1 MIKLVLI
8 DIDGTLMN
16 DEKTI
21 PPENLRAI
29 EWCITHDIPVT
40 LVTGRSYYTCLDVLS
55 LLKEDVPV
63 VFQNGALIYQH
74 LSGKVL
80 KQVFLPTDIVSLILL
95 HTQQICNRILY
106 LNSLERQD
114 MRMIKP
120 YQGPYEI
127 YFHRNNERIRFVH
140 DFHALPLHEV
150 TEIVLLDTEQ
160 NIQNTLQPLL
170 ERYAGQ
176 ISPIKSF
183 EIQNEIFFEL
193 FGPEVSKGKAA
204 LFLSE
209 HFHAPL
215 QDILFIGDSYNDIEI
230 MGLVGYPVAMGN
242 AVEEVKAR
250 ARFITKSNNEA
261 GVSWAIHQLIQ
272 K

>member
-1 MIKLVLI
+1 
-8 DIDGTLMN
+8 
-16 DEKTI
+16 
-21 PPENLRAI
+21 
-29 EWCITHDIPVT
+29 
-40 LVTGRSYYTCLDVLS
+40 VLS

-80 KQVFLPTDIVSLILL
+80 RQVFLPTEIASMILL
-95 HTQQICNRILY
+95 HTKGILSRILY
-106 LNSLERQD
+106 LNSLERED
-114 MRMIKP
+114 MWMINP

-127 YFHRNNERIRFVH
+127 YFHRNNERIRYIP

-160 NIQNTLQPLL
+160 NLQNILQPVLKK
-170 ERYAGQ
+170 YAGQ

-209 HFHAPL
+209 HFHTPL

-230 MGLVGYPVAMGN
+230 MELVGHPVAMGN
-242 AVEEVKAR
+242 AVDEVKAK

>member
-1 MIKLVLI
+1 MVKLVLI

-21 PPENLRAI
+21 PPENLQAI
-29 EWCITHDIPVT
+29 EWCITHEIPVT
-40 LVTGRSYYTCLDVLS
+40 LVTGRNYHTCLDVLS

-80 KQVFLPTDIVSLILL
+80 KQVFLPSDIASMILL
-95 HTQQICNRILY
+95 HTKDILSRILY
-106 LNSLERQD
+106 LNSLERED
-114 MRMIKP
+114 MWMIKP

-127 YFHRNNERIRFVH
+127 YFHRNNERIRFVS
-140 DFHALPLHEV
+140 DFHTLPLHEV
-150 TEIVLLDTEQ
+150 TEIVLLDTER
-160 NIQNTLQPLL
+160 NLQNTLQPVL
-170 ERYAGQ
+170 EKYAGQ
-176 ISPIKSF
+176 FSPIKSF
-183 EIQNEIFFEL
+183 EMQNEIFFEL

-209 HFHAPL
+209 HFHTPL
-215 QDILFIGDSYNDIEI
+215 QNILFIGDSYNDIEI
-230 MGLVGYPVAMGN
+230 MDLVGYPVAMGN
-242 AVEEVKAR
+242 AVEEVKAK

-261 GVSWAIHQLIQ
+261 GVSSAIHHLIQ